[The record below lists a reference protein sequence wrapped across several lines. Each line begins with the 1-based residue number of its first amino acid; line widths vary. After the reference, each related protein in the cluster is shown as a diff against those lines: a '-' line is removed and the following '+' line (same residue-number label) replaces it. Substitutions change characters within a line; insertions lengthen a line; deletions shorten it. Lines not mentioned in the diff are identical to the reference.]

1 MFKLK
6 INSYFVKLCN
16 KTCGTTRF
24 RIQGFNL
31 NLGRC
36 SICTLRNDIGCC
48 HSNILNYSNT
58 CHFQVRY
65 ASFSHQNYIK
75 IPLFTLPM
83 IFIVQKLV
91 QQVKNS
97 FQSFIYFA
105 TAPNIRVKSVMSRRK
120 NTFSE
125 RNLFYL
131 KCVAV

>member
-6 INSYFVKLCN
+6 IYSYFVKLCN

-36 SICTLRNDIGCC
+36 SICTLRDDIGCC
-48 HSNILNYSNT
+48 HSKILNYSNT

-75 IPLFTLPM
+75 IPFFTLPM

-97 FQSFIYFA
+97 FASFIYFP

-120 NTFSE
+120 NTFQNETSSS
-125 RNLFYL
+125 L
-131 KCVAV
+131 KCVPV

>member
-1 MFKLK
+1 MFQLK

-24 RIQGFNL
+24 RIQDFNL

-36 SICTLRNDIGCC
+36 SICTLRDDIGCC
-48 HSNILNYSNT
+48 NSKILNYSNT
-58 CHFQVRY
+58 CHFLVRY

-75 IPLFTLPM
+75 IPFFTLPM

-97 FQSFIYFA
+97 FPSFIYFP
-105 TAPNIRVKSVMSRRK
+105 TAPNIRVKFVMSRRK
-120 NTFSE
+120 NAFSE
-125 RNLFYL
+125 PSLF
-131 KCVAV
+131 